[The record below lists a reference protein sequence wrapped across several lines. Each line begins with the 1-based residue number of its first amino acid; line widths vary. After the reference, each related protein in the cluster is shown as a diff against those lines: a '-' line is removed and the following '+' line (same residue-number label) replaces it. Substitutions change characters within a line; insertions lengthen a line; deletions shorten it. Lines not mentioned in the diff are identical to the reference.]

1 MTTFSRTAC
10 ISAALLAIG
19 GVASSASAQSPL
31 RDRVAAAVEAV
42 QGACVADVS
51 KFCGSVT
58 PGEGRVLLCM
68 QAHED
73 QLGIRCQFA
82 LYRASRG
89 LERALHRVERI
100 ADACW
105 SDIEKQCAD
114 SASIGQCVMNKGPAL
129 SPSCRTV
136 VSGLR
141 QAGQGLAS
149 LKGLP
154 AFSADGKNL
163 GNVVEVVR
171 GPDGKVQA
179 VQIEVGR
186 FLGMGNRI
194 VTIDG
199 AVVEQLADR
208 VKLRLNGDAVRSLPD
223 AQKQ

>member
-1 MTTFSRTAC
+1 MTTFRRTAC
-10 ISAALLAIG
+10 ILAPLVAIG
-19 GVASSASAQSPL
+19 GIASSASAQTPL

-42 QGACVADVS
+42 QSACAAEVS

-82 LYRASRG
+82 LYRASRN
-89 LERALHRVERI
+89 LERTLHRVERI

-105 SDIEKQCAD
+105 SDIQKQCAD
-114 SASIGQCVMNKGPAL
+114 SDNIRQCVMEKGPAL
-129 SPSCRTV
+129 SPACRTV

-141 QAGQGLAS
+141 RVAQGVAS

-154 AFSADGKNL
+154 AYSADGKNL
-163 GNVVEVVR
+163 GNVVEVTR

-186 FLGMGNRI
+186 FLGLGNRI
-194 VTIDG
+194 VTID
-199 AVVEQLADR
+199 AAAVEQLADR
-208 VKLRLNGDAVRSLPD
+208 VRLRLNGDAVRSLPE

>member
-1 MTTFSRTAC
+1 MTTFAKTVRL
-10 ISAALLAIG
+10 SAALLAIG
-19 GVASSASAQSPL
+19 GIASSASAQSPL
-31 RDRVAAAVEAV
+31 RERVAAAV
-42 QGACVADVS
+42 QSLQNACAADVS

-105 SDIEKQCAD
+105 SDIQKQCAD
-114 SASIGQCVMNKGPAL
+114 SDSIGQCIMNKGQAL
-129 SPSCRTV
+129 SPACRTV

-141 QAGQGLAS
+141 RAGQGLAS

-163 GNVVEVVR
+163 GEVVEVMR

-186 FLGMGNRI
+186 FLGLGNRI
-194 VTIDG
+194 VTID
-199 AVVEQLADR
+199 AAAVEQLADR
-208 VKLRLNGDAVRSLPD
+208 VRLRLNGDSVRSLPE